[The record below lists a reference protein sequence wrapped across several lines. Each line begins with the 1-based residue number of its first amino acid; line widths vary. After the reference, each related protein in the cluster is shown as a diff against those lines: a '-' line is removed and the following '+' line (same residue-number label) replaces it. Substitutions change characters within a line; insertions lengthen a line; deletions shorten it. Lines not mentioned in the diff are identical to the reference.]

1 MYLPWLGSVPLF
13 LAGEG
18 ADGGRARALE
28 LLRFR
33 GRVEQPDG
41 CFGEEE
47 AELRASGLVP
57 ELEPE
62 VV

>member
-1 MYLPWLGSVPLF
+1 ML
-13 LAGEG
+13 LAREG
-18 ADGGRARALE
+18 ADGGRARAFE

-47 AELRASGLVP
+47 AELSASGLVP